1 MKSNREAKRLLGI
14 IGKISNRKA
23 VLFQKRDYTS
33 SSGWRIHMVETVK
46 RSASQSHSRK
56 RWVNLDMKKFMEELD
71 GAFPLPKMGVTTD
84 E

>member
-33 SSGWRIHMVETVK
+33 SSGWRIHMVVTVK
-46 RSASQSHSRK
+46 RSASQNRTKQWNKQYRASLLRRH
-56 RWVNLDMKKFMEELD
+56 
-71 GAFPLPKMGVTTD
+71 D